1 MNTRPMYHS
10 TYRCIWRI
18 GIHGSTWNVN
28 TMANR
33 ENKQLLLWRKT
44 CGNSAR
50 ASLFSLVWTVG
61 AYTREFKSSWF
72 NYTYGSRAHIHSS
85 RVRLKALRIRNSGV
99 PEDHSF
105 PCFPKFPNVSSM
117 FPHVSKWFQKC
128 AKSVQNFGK
137 LLGNVWQHL
146 ETFGNKEITTREFIR
161 KLANTFWDCFSLFIF
176 EDRASQEI

>member
-72 NYTYGSRAHIHSS
+72 NYGSRAKLPHTSS

-105 PCFPKFPNVSSM
+105 PCFQMFPNVSSIV
-117 FPHVSKWFQKC
+117 PHVAKCFQKR

-137 LLGNVWQHL
+137 PLGNL
-146 ETFGNKEITTREFIR
+146 
-161 KLANTFWDCFSLFIF
+161 
-176 EDRASQEI
+176 